1 MYCSFRAQQVQQVI
15 EHLTIEGVRIEQSD
29 SLMLKAYIE
38 ETVSG
43 LDLLAHAHQFA
54 TMVDYHD
61 WWLNRQETLVGTPML
76 NISVE
81 YVLKEFEDS
90 MRQKHQILLA
100 SEGVQKS
107 KSDEFSEFC

>member
-1 MYCSFRAQQVQQVI
+1 
-15 EHLTIEGVRIEQSD
+15 
-29 SLMLKAYIE
+29 
-38 ETVSG
+38 
-43 LDLLAHAHQFA
+43 
-54 TMVDYHD
+54 
-61 WWLNRQETLVGTPML
+61 ML